1 MQDSYTIFFKYMLYI
16 IYIYIYVNQYRTK
29 SGQFEAGDQQTAQR
43 TRLKVAEEKQRQE
56 KEVTGRD
63 DGLTGWNKCLGV
75 RSLPLLKS
83 GVFVIFS
90 QNIEFYQVS
99 EQNIP
104 TNPKVFIQIP
114 QVICQNGGAFED
126 TL

>member
-1 MQDSYTIFFKYMLYI
+1 MNFQGPKSLLNGGLDGLALSHIRFSCRTHTLYFKYMLYI

-83 GVFVIFS
+83 FVDALVRASSPFFRKI
-90 QNIEFYQVS
+90 
-99 EQNIP
+99 
-104 TNPKVFIQIP
+104 
-114 QVICQNGGAFED
+114 
-126 TL
+126 

>member
-1 MQDSYTIFFKYMLYI
+1 MLYI
-16 IYIYIYVNQYRTK
+16 IYIYVNQYRTK

-83 GVFVIFS
+83 FVDALVRASSPFFRKI
-90 QNIEFYQVS
+90 
-99 EQNIP
+99 
-104 TNPKVFIQIP
+104 
-114 QVICQNGGAFED
+114 
-126 TL
+126 